1 MWFQLALSVD
11 CVDRLCLSIIC
22 NACNCRVQAS
32 VRLLKMLR
40 RIVCKLKN
48 VFWVSQ
54 WWQPPPVLASLWL
67 FENSPSYNSE
77 ALWPHLFPTTRG
89 SRPQVLQRRFRAL
102 GDETEASKWPWAI
115 MGLPDLAVGCPGT
128 LCLLIGF
135 GNPFPTI
142 YSNNE
147 PPATLRYTDS
157 IPYIWIAS
165 TVPSP
170 PSLWVPVDFIP
181 PMTTFYPRWHPKMIS
196 PCLMVNIPS
205 LKQLQ
210 CHIAPR

>member
-1 MWFQLALSVD
+1 
-11 CVDRLCLSIIC
+11 
-22 NACNCRVQAS
+22 
-32 VRLLKMLR
+32 VRR
-40 RIVCKLKN
+40 RRRR
-48 VFWVSQ
+48 SGHG
-54 WWQPPPVLASLWL
+54 
-67 FENSPSYNSE
+67 PS
-77 ALWPHLFPTTRG
+77 W
-89 SRPQVLQRRFRAL
+89 
-102 GDETEASKWPWAI
+102 
-115 MGLPDLAVGCPGT
+115 
-128 LCLLIGF
+128 GF

-157 IPYIWIAS
+157 ISYIWIAS

-170 PSLWVPVDFIP
+170 PSFWVPEDFIP
-181 PMTTFYPRWHPKMIS
+181 PMTTFCPRWHPKMIS